1 MSLTKTV
8 ARATRAIHSFG
19 IRLHCKALNA
29 TVKAANRSA
38 ARATERHENAQELT
52 NAARV
57 LEQEAKGTA
66 HKARTVAACLEMAA
80 REEARRIGGSL

>member
-1 MSLTKTV
+1 MSLTKTI

-19 IRLHCKALNA
+19 VRLHCKGLNA
-29 TVKAANRSA
+29 TVAAAKRNAS
-38 ARATERHENAQELT
+38 RATRKHEAAQAIT

-57 LEQEAKGTA
+57 MEQEAKGAA
-66 HKARTVAACLEMAA
+66 HKAATMSACLEMAS